1 MIALLRYLYLKSAR
15 DSSLFAFLF
24 VPALM
29 PVAALSGVTL
39 KHGLQYPFYMDAL
52 YTPVQNATLAATI
65 AMGTSVLFASIAS
78 FWTLRAE
85 ITTRSIGSFLLAA
98 RPLTIALA
106 LILFAAAIGLAGWV
120 GAVALTGA
128 LTTAVMPHLALITLK
143 VVVALIAASA
153 AGALVVTISPQPGMI
168 IGSYVGCAVLIPLL
182 AKSTKG
188 SVQLL
193 VAVVVAIVCTL
204 LAAFLLERR
213 CAT

>member
-15 DSSLFAFLF
+15 DSSLIAFLL
-24 VPALM
+24 VPMLV

-39 KHGLQYPFYMDAL
+39 KSHLQYPFYMDAL

-65 AMGTSVLFASIAS
+65 AMAISVLFASIAA

-85 ITTRSIGSFLLAA
+85 IATRSVGSFLFAA
-98 RPLTIALA
+98 RPLTVALA
-106 LILFAAAIGLAGWV
+106 LILFAATIGLAGWL
-120 GAVALTGA
+120 GGVALTGA

-168 IGSYVGCAVLIPLL
+168 IGSYLGCVVLIPLV
-182 AKSTKG
+182 AKSKG

>member
-1 MIALLRYLYLKSAR
+1 
-15 DSSLFAFLF
+15 
-24 VPALM
+24 
-29 PVAALSGVTL
+29 
-39 KHGLQYPFYMDAL
+39 MDAL

-65 AMGTSVLFASIAS
+65 GMAISVLFASIAA

-85 ITTRSIGSFLLAA
+85 IATRSIGSLLFAA

-106 LILFAAAIGLAGWV
+106 LILFGATIGLAGWL

-128 LTTAVMPHLALITLK
+128 LTTAVMPHLALVTLK

-168 IGSYVGCAVLIPLL
+168 IGSYLGCVVLIPLV
-182 AKSTKG
+182 AKSKG
-188 SVQLL
+188 WVQLL

-204 LAAFLLERR
+204 LTAFLLERR

>member
-1 MIALLRYLYLKSAR
+1 MIALLRYLYLKSSR
-15 DSSLFAFLF
+15 DSSLIAFLL
-24 VPALM
+24 VPMLV

-39 KHGLQYPFYMDAL
+39 KRHLQYPFFMDAL
-52 YTPVQNATLAATI
+52 YTPVQNATLASTI
-65 AMGTSVLFASIAS
+65 AMGTAVLFASIAS

-85 ITTRSIGSFLLAA
+85 IATRSIGSFLFAA
-98 RPLTIALA
+98 RPLTVALA
-106 LILFAAAIGLAGWV
+106 LILFAATIGLAGWL
-120 GAVALTGA
+120 GGVALTGA

-168 IGSYVGCAVLIPLL
+168 IGSYLGCVVLIPLV
-182 AKSTKG
+182 AKSKG

>member
-15 DSSLFAFLF
+15 DSSLIAFLLI
-24 VPALM
+24 PALV

-39 KHGLQYPFYMDAL
+39 KGHLQYPFYMDAL
-52 YTPVQNATLAATI
+52 YTPVQNATLATTI
-65 AMGTSVLFASIAS
+65 AMGTSVLFAGIAS

-85 ITTRSIGSFLLAA
+85 IATRSVGSFLFAA
-98 RPLTIALA
+98 RPITIALA
-106 LILFAAAIGLAGWV
+106 LILFAATIGLAGWLC
-120 GAVALTGA
+120 AVALTGA

-168 IGSYVGCAVLIPLL
+168 IGSYLGLIVLHLLL
-182 AKSTKG
+182 ATSKG
-188 SVQLL
+188 WVQLL
-193 VAVVVAIVCTL
+193 VAVVVVIVCTL

>member
-15 DSSLFAFLF
+15 DSSLIAFLF
-24 VPALM
+24 VPMLI

-39 KHGLQYPFYMDAL
+39 RGHLQYPFYMNPL
-52 YTPVQNATLAATI
+52 YTPVQNATLAASI
-65 AMGTSVLFASIAS
+65 AMATSVLFASIAA

-85 ITTRSIGSFLLAA
+85 IATRSIGSFLFAA

-106 LILFAAAIGLAGWV
+106 LILFSTTIGLVGWLS
-120 GAVALTGA
+120 AVALTGA
-128 LTTAVMPHLALITLK
+128 LTTAVMPHFALVTLK
-143 VVVALIAASA
+143 VVVALITASA

-168 IGSYVGCAVLIPLL
+168 IGSYLGCAVLFPLL

-193 VAVVVAIVCTL
+193 VAVVVAIVCTAL
-204 LAAFLLERR
+204 SAFLLERR